1 MDSLAA
7 STQIPVE
14 HAEPKLLS
22 FDPGVGIWALV
33 VFAVLLLLLKKF
45 AWKPILD
52 SLDARE
58 KAVQGSL
65 DQASRIQMENARLAE
80 EQKLI
85 LAEARVQ
92 ANQIVQ
98 IARESAE
105 GLKRS
110 VETAALEEKNR
121 IVASASQE
129 IEASKQ
135 AALAELKKTTADLSI
150 SIAEKLIRQ
159 NLDDAKNRTL
169 VDQLIQEVSRK
180 A

>member
-1 MDSLAA
+1 MDSLTT
-7 STQIPVE
+7 STQVPVE

-33 VFAVLLLLLKKF
+33 VFAILLLLLKKF

-65 DQASRIQMENARLAE
+65 DQASRIQAENAKLAE
-80 EQKLI
+80 EQKRI
-85 LAEARVQ
+85 LAEAKAQ
-92 ANQIVQ
+92 AGQIVQ

-105 GLKRS
+105 GLKKS
-110 VETAALEEKNR
+110 VEAAAQEEKQR

-150 SIAEKLIRQ
+150 GIAEKLIRQ
-159 NLDDAKNRTL
+159 NLDDAKNRAL